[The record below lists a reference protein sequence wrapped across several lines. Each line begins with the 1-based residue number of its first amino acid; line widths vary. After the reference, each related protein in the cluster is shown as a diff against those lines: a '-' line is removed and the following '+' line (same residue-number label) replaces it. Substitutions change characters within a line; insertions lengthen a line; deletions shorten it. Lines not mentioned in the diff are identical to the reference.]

1 MKAILI
7 NAEKKTITELNTLGD
22 RSSICDLIESE
33 DYTIGTYD
41 METFDTL
48 YVDPIAQ
55 SHVSFLFNYNGK
67 TFNKMGIIFGSDIEG
82 ENTSI
87 QTKIKDL
94 NIKFIAQ

>member
-1 MKAILI
+1 VKAILI

-41 METFDTL
+41 TETFDTL

-55 SHVSFLFNYNGK
+55 SHLPGFTFNGK
-67 TFNKMGIIFGSDIEG
+67 TFNKIGIIFGSDIEG

>member
-1 MKAILI
+1 VKAILI
-7 NAEKKTITELNTLGD
+7 NAEKKTITELDTLGD
-22 RSSICDLIESE
+22 RSSICDLIQSE
-33 DYTIGTYD
+33 DFTIGTYD

-48 YVDPIAQ
+48 YVDPFAQ
-55 SHVSFLFNYNGK
+55 SHSPVFTFNGK